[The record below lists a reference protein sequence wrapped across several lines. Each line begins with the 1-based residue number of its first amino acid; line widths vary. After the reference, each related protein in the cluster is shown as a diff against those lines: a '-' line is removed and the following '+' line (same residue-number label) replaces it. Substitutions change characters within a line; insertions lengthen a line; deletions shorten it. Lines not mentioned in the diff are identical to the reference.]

1 MESIM
6 KLQLSIEKSGWIEIA
21 MRQMQGNLQKKSDC
35 FTPQVDEVELKKFLC
50 HFLCPGALL
59 ILSSTGLKRNNDTFL
74 VKTDKTT

>member
-35 FTPQVDEVELKKFLC
+35 FTPQVDEVESKVFVSLFV
-50 HFLCPGALL
+50 P
-59 ILSSTGLKRNNDTFL
+59 RRTFDFEL
-74 VKTDKTT
+74 DGFKTEQQYIFGENR